1 MSITTTHAPD
11 FTKIMRRA
19 VGLAVAAVTA
29 AALLLGLLAGALG
42 EGAPEQAQPTSAPAA
57 VPSSAPA
64 VAPAV
69 PSEPAAPSVEAPTT
83 RTVASGDTLAGIAQ
97 RTGVPVE
104 LLAADNGVDD
114 PDRIT
119 AGQVLTVATPPSDV
133 VVVTEGATLGG
144 YAQQHATSVD
154 RLLELN
160 PQIADPDRI
169 LAGAGLRIAS

>member
-1 MSITTTHAPD
+1 MSTTTTHAPD
-11 FTKIMRRA
+11 LSTVMRRA

-42 EGAPEQAQPTSAPAA
+42 EGAAPASAPAA

-69 PSEPAAPSVEAPTT
+69 PSAPPVTPGSPVATH
-83 RTVASGDTLAGIAQ
+83 TVTSGDTLAGIAQ

-104 LLAADNGVDD
+104 LLAADNGLDD
-114 PDRIT
+114 PDRIR

-144 YAQQHATSVD
+144 YAQQHATTVD

>member
-1 MSITTTHAPD
+1 MITTTTHAPD

-42 EGAPEQAQPTSAPAA
+42 EGAAPTSAPAA

-64 VAPAV
+64 VPALPSAPSVASV
-69 PSEPAAPSVEAPTT
+69 PSVEAATT
-83 RTVASGDTLAGIAQ
+83 PRTRWRRATPSPGSPEHGRSVD
-97 RTGVPVE
+97 
-104 LLAADNGVDD
+104 LLAADNGLDD
-114 PDRIT
+114 PDRMAT
-119 AGQVLTVATPPSDV
+119 GQVLMAATPPSDCRRDR
-133 VVVTEGATLGG
+133 GRDARRLR
-144 YAQQHATSVD
+144 QHHATTVN

-169 LAGAGLRIAS
+169 LAGAGLQIAR